1 MLFSHSLTAFS
12 RPDLLGFGLILMKKQ
27 DPFAF
32 ISCESRIHSQSDLG
46 LCKDVCFPIL
56 FFFLFLF
63 YGFVILCFSISLTF
77 GCAFVADLL
86 QSKGSFF
93 LRSWCYSIEFW
104 GCT

>member
-56 FFFLFLF
+56 FFFFFSFMGLLFFAL
-63 YGFVILCFSISLTF
+63 VSLLLLVVHLWQIY
-77 GCAFVADLL
+77 CRVKDL
-86 QSKGSFF
+86 SF
-93 LRSWCYSIEFW
+93 
-104 GCT
+104 